1 MVKKLKPLE
10 MMVNKIVI
18 IEDSEENRKIA
29 KILMENGYKVEINP
43 SYLSQEAKEQSK
55 LFESMEKLRNQF
67 KDLNIESSNQPWY
80 RKFNKK

>member
-1 MVKKLKPLE
+1 
-10 MMVNKIVI
+10 MVNKIVI

>member
-1 MVKKLKPLE
+1 M
-10 MMVNKIVI
+10 NKIVI

>member
-43 SYLSQEAKEQSK
+43 SYLSQEA
-55 LFESMEKLRNQF
+55 
-67 KDLNIESSNQPWY
+67 
-80 RKFNKK
+80 